1 MILKRD
7 VKDYFKING
16 KQRIKIPK
24 KCAYVKFKNFKRKIK
39 SSLIIYADFG
49 SVPVPEDN
57 GKQYAV
63 ETYTSKCH
71 KHIACSCDYKLV
83 CVDDKFSKLFKSY
96 LGKGVSHNFINSMV
110 QENKYCNDAMKKHFH
125 KKLAM
130 TKEDEEDFEKSA

>member
-49 SVPVPEDN
+49 SVPVL
-57 GKQYAV
+57 AAA
-63 ETYTSKCH
+63 T
-71 KHIACSCDYKLV
+71 
-83 CVDDKFSKLFKSY
+83 
-96 LGKGVSHNFINSMV
+96 IN
-110 QENKYCNDAMKKHFH
+110 
-125 KKLAM
+125 
-130 TKEDEEDFEKSA
+130 